1 VIQRDG
7 RWLTSQSVREFDV
20 LVEHDGPLFVADD
33 VVAVQA
39 VAVRVEVV
47 FALRALIALAKR
59 RLVTRMLGLG
69 PYATFLFRSKVLCP
83 PDGACHADATMRG
96 RLATRH
102 AALDGFQHVVADI
115 VADPVG

>member
-1 VIQRDG
+1 MSPD
-7 RWLTSQSVREFDV
+7 TE
-20 LVEHDGPLFVADD
+20 
-33 VVAVQA
+33 QA
-39 VAVRVEVV
+39 
-47 FALRALIALAKR
+47 I
-59 RLVTRMLGLG
+59 RMLDSFGARYFELTVNDLKG
-69 PYATFLFRSKVLCP
+69 EKMATATTPHPEALCSKVLCP